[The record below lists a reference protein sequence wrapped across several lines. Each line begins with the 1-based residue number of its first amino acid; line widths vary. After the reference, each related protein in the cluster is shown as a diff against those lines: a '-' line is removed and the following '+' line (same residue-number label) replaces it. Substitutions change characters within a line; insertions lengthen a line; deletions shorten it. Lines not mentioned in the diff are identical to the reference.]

1 MSAAA
6 GKDTVIDSRSS
17 TYWSMNMNMNK
28 PNTERIALWTV
39 VVATVAGWTLLIAN
53 LAGGLL
59 YPSIV

>member
-6 GKDTVIDSRSS
+6 GTDTVINLQSG
-17 TYWSMNMNMNK
+17 TNWSMNMNK

-59 YPSIV
+59 YPTIV

>member
-1 MSAAA
+1 MSVAA
-6 GKDTVIDSRSS
+6 GKDTVIDSQSS
-17 TYWSMNMNMNK
+17 TYWSMNMNK